1 MRRAVVLG
9 GSVAG
14 LLAARVLSDHA
25 DEVIVLERDDIAPSG
40 DFGGGQGPRPGV
52 PQGTQMHALLDA
64 GRRKIDHLL
73 PGFATE
79 LVADGAALA
88 DTGTDVHHYFEG
100 RLKVLVD
107 GVEMISA
114 TRPFLESH
122 LRRRVLALGNL
133 RLVNGRVR
141 GLAFTGERVSGVRYL
156 GGQLAGA
163 GAGAGAGGVA
173 GSAADEEVLDADLV
187 VDATGRA
194 SRIGA
199 WLKEGGWPEPQTR
212 RMQVDLGYATALFR
226 RPEGSDGATLAQ
238 SLATLPDGRLRLGT
252 LGRVEGDR
260 WIALVAGYADDRPGR
275 EMEEFLL
282 RCKEDPAAPFR
293 QLAEDGEPIGEP
305 IAYRHPDNR
314 RRDFHRLD
322 RFPAG
327 LLAIG
332 DTMASFNPI
341 YGQGMSSAAIHA
353 ACLAAHL
360 ESGQSPR
367 DPAWSYFKRVRAV
380 VDDAWQTSAVNDL
393 KLPHVTGPR
402 PRGFKVASRI
412 SDLIVRASVTDPV
425 IHRRFLDVAHM
436 ISPVKTL
443 MRPGTVLRAA
453 RAVRKQDT
461 PAVGAPVDVTA

>member
-1 MRRAVVLG
+1 MRRAVILG

-25 DEVIVLERDDIAPSG
+25 DEVFVLEQDDIAPSG
-40 DFGGGQGPRPGV
+40 EFWGGQGPRPGV

-64 GRRKIDHLL
+64 GRRKIDHWL

-88 DTGTDVHHYFEG
+88 DTGTDVHSYLEG
-100 RLKVLVD
+100 RLKVLVG

-122 LRRRVLALGNL
+122 LRRRVWELGNL

-141 GLAFTGERVSGVRYL
+141 GLAFTGDRVSGVRYV
-156 GGQLAGA
+156 GGQPAGE
-163 GAGAGAGGVA
+163 GDT
-173 GSAADEEVLDADLV
+173 ADEEVLAADLV

-199 WLKEGGWPEPQTR
+199 WLREGGWPEPETR
-212 RMQVDLGYATALFR
+212 RMRVDLGYATALFR
-226 RPEGSDGATLAQ
+226 SPEGPHDATLAQ
-238 SLATLPDGRLRLGT
+238 SLSTLPDGRLRLGT

-260 WIALVAGYADDRPGR
+260 WVVLVAGYADDRPGR
-275 EMEEFLL
+275 GIEEFLL

-293 QLAEDGEPIGEP
+293 RLAEAGEPIGEP
-305 IAYRHPDNR
+305 VAYRHPDNR

-327 LLAIG
+327 LVAIG
-332 DTMASFNPI
+332 DTLASFNPI
-341 YGQGMSSAAIHA
+341 YGQGMSSAAMHA
-353 ACLAAHL
+353 SCLAGHL
-360 ESGQSPR
+360 ASGRSLR
-367 DPAWSYFKRVRAV
+367 DPAWSYFKQVRAV

-402 PRGFKVASRI
+402 PRGFKVASVL

-425 IHRRFLDVAHM
+425 VHRRFLEVAHM
-436 ISPVKTL
+436 LSPVKTL
-443 MRPGTVLRAA
+443 MRPGTVVRAA
-453 RAVRKQDT
+453 WTVRKQMRT
-461 PAVGAPVDVTA
+461 GRTVV